1 MQDFLNNDELE
12 HKSDAATDATPDTA
26 SAPNSDL
33 DAAAAPAADAADA
46 SADAAD
52 AASVD
57 AAAADAA
64 DTDGANAAE
73 SAATTDAAAA
83 SDEAVEASADAEG
96 SAEAGN
102 GSEDAAS
109 DADAADDEEVA
120 VVRAGD
126 DDYDTGID
134 AEIVEEVDLGT
145 NSLLALAEGKDPM
158 SLSEED
164 LLRYPQMQV
173 NREGFRLQRVDIYNW
188 SSFNNNVKSVY
199 FGGQNVLMT
208 GDNGAGK
215 SSLIDA
221 MTVLLYDVR
230 KVTFNQAAGAEK
242 GERNLNSYV
251 LGLYKND
258 NSSGVKTEHGL
269 RSKQSAVL
277 SIISASFYNETLDE
291 YVVLLQAMV
300 HTKSKG
306 TLNRYY
312 FIGNQDFNLQHDILP
327 VKDVKELGAKLRKL
341 GTTRYDGFSE
351 YYSQMQRLFGIE
363 GTKVLDL
370 FYKTISMKSI
380 SNISD
385 FVRKQMLEDFN
396 GDELVEEMVDRFNDL
411 DASYRSVEEA
421 KKQVEALEPICI
433 KGEEYSTVNT
443 QVDFLERCK
452 LYASPYLFKKK
463 SDLLTVEIEANK
475 QRLDDI
481 NHDLERSRG
490 DLERINTQIQNVQNE
505 INQRG
510 GNRQQ
515 LLEQSIAAERRE
527 RDRVYTAF
535 EEHRTLMSNLS
546 LPEVKTEKE
555 FQTSLVKLNEM
566 KQLNTSKIANYED
579 NIAQR
584 NIELKTE
591 QDKLAEVAEELD
603 SLRNRKNNLP
613 KKYIDTRNEI
623 AQAIGCTDQDLPF
636 AGELMQI
643 RNEEKAK
650 WEFAVEKLL
659 RSFGLSMLV
668 PEQYYRDVVN
678 YVHSNNLAMR
688 LVFYRISEND
698 VGGSNNRINTSLGA
712 ALGGSFDRPRITA
725 TSLPRK
731 IEIKNDPV
739 FHGFIRN
746 HLEKSFNYV
755 CTEDQDEYRREK
767 FALMPS
773 GLFKAGGRNEKDDRR
788 SRNGN
793 DYILGWTNEDKI
805 AILSQERMRI
815 GQNIDTIEAQRR
827 TLMQG
832 MSLTGQQQNVIG
844 RLAYITRFSEIDF
857 GAHDKV
863 LEGLYQE
870 LNELKS
876 SSDIMLTLNKR
887 KEELY
892 EDKRNYEMR
901 RDSWLKEQGSVS
913 SRNGQLESQLRQ
925 SNDLCLNFHMI
936 DEHLSGAIE
945 RLLSDALGR
954 LHLSELT
961 HDRIDV
967 INNEV
972 ITRLQQDIN
981 SLQNKKSGLSQQI
994 VALQSRFT
1002 QTFEVAARN
1011 LDASRADAW
1020 EDFKIFF
1027 DKLQQDDLPRFVDA
1041 FKDKLN
1047 RETIDQLGTLNAA
1060 LLAQSRKIKER
1071 IADINS
1077 IMKDVDFNP
1086 DHYIQMVATESADV
1100 EIKQFRLDLKT
1111 CTSPLP
1117 EEDKTL
1123 EAADERFH
1131 QVKALIDRF
1140 KCLVN
1145 EGDIDRRWRN
1155 KVTDV
1160 KMWYEFSA
1168 SEHTRQDDSQVDYYE
1183 DSGGKSGGQKEKLA
1197 YTVLASSLAYQY
1209 QSNARNKGISFQPN
1223 ASSGTVAATDL
1234 DAQNAA
1240 AAEESAN
1247 TNQSH
1252 ASYVDRS
1259 FRFVIID
1266 EAFGRGSPQSVDYA
1280 LTLFSKFNLQLL
1292 VATPMQKLDII
1303 EKYVKHV
1310 AFVYRDEESHEST
1323 VVNYDLLDYI
1333 LKRKLKEH
1341 MTRAPVLTEKAAARG
1356 DAIAKLSIDKA
1367 GELYDK
1373 LNERII
1379 NDQDKYSGPCVN
1391 PESAGAGRA
1400 SLATAFDAAATAASE
1415 AATEAAQAA
1424 AAQAAAAAAASAEAD
1439 AAEADA
1445 DADAS
1450 ASASADGASAPSAA
1464 TAAEESTESVDA
1476 ADAKADDGDDEA
1488 ELSDAQRDANQAERD
1503 QISEEK
1509 QLKDENGAYFSVEE
1523 FSRKVQEEHQRHT
1536 QQRTEEALSKLDFL
1550 MSDIV
1555 SSDEDTVT
1563 EADDQS
1569 SADGADESS
1578 ESDNEF
1584 ILTPQTETKP
1594 KGRGKK
1600 KDEDEDEEPQ
1610 YEVSLEDL
1618 LVVDEDEEDIY

>member
-1 MQDFLNNDELE
+1 MQDLLNNDDLE
-12 HKSDAATDATPDTA
+12 QQQQVSAGNETNSSDAVSTTSPSAESTA
-26 SAPNSDL
+26 
-33 DAAAAPAADAADA
+33 DAAAATASAAATDDAALTDN
-46 SADAAD
+46 AAETHGSD
-52 AASVD
+52 AAS
-57 AAAADAA
+57 
-64 DTDGANAAE
+64 TDNAA
-73 SAATTDAAAA
+73 T
-83 SDEAVEASADAEG
+83 
-96 SAEAGN
+96 
-102 GSEDAAS
+102 SE
-109 DADAADDEEVA
+109 VK
-120 VVRAGD
+120 
-126 DDYDTGID
+126 
-134 AEIVEEVDLGT
+134 VEEVEVGSG
-145 NSLLALAEGKDPM
+145 SLLEIADGQDPM
-158 SLSEED
+158 SLTEED
-164 LLRYPQMQV
+164 LLRYPQMTV

-242 GERNLNSYV
+242 GERSLNSYV

-269 RSKQSAVL
+269 RSGQSAVL
-277 SIISASFYNETLDE
+277 SVISATFFNEALNE

-312 FIGNQDFNLQHDILP
+312 FIGNQDFNLQHDVLP
-327 VKDVKELGAKLRKL
+327 VKDIKELGAKLRSL
-341 GTTRYDGFSE
+341 GCTRYDGFSE
-351 YYSQMQRLFGIE
+351 YYSMMQRLFGIE

-433 KGEEYSTVNT
+433 KGEEYSTVAT
-443 QVDFLERCK
+443 QVEFLERCK
-452 LYASPYLFKKK
+452 VYTSPYLFKKK
-463 SDLLTVEIEANK
+463 SDLLSVEIESNK
-475 QRLDDI
+475 QRLEDI
-481 NHDLERSRG
+481 NHDLERSRQ

-515 LLEQSIAAERRE
+515 LLEQSIASERRE
-527 RDRVYTAF
+527 RDRIYKAF
-535 EEHRTLMSNLS
+535 EDHRTLMSNIS
-546 LPEVKTEKE
+546 LPEVKSEKD
-555 FQTSLVKLNEM
+555 FQASLVKLEEM
-566 KQLNTSKIANYED
+566 KKLNSSKIKNYEE

-591 QDKLAEVAEELD
+591 QDRLAEVADELD

-623 AQAIGCTDQDLPF
+623 AHAIGCTDQDLPF
-636 AGELMQI
+636 AGELMQV
-643 RNEEKAK
+643 RSEEKAK
-650 WEFAVEKLL
+650 WEYAVEKLL

-668 PEQYYRDVVN
+668 PEQYYKDVVN
-678 YVHSNNLAMR
+678 YVNSNNLSMR
-688 LVFYRISEND
+688 LVFFRISEND
-698 VGGSNNRINTSLGA
+698 IANNNNRINTTLGA
-712 ALGGSFDRPRITA
+712 ALGGGFDRPRISA
-725 TSLPRK
+725 NSLPRK
-731 IEIKNDPV
+731 IDIKNDPV
-739 FHGFIRN
+739 FHSYVRQ
-746 HLEKSFNYV
+746 HLERTFNYV
-755 CTEDQDEYRREK
+755 CTEDQDEFRREK
-767 FALMPS
+767 YALMPS

-805 AILSQERMRI
+805 AILSQERIRI
-815 GQNIDTIEAQRR
+815 NQVIDTIESQRR

-832 MSLTGQQQNVIG
+832 MSLTSQQQNVIG
-844 RLAYITRFSEIDF
+844 RLNYITRFSEIDY

-863 LEGLYQE
+863 LEGLYAE

-876 SSDIMLTLNKR
+876 SSDIMRTLNKR
-887 KEELY
+887 KEELF
-892 EDKRNYEMR
+892 EDKRNHETR

-913 SRNGQLESQLRQ
+913 SRNVHLENQLLQ
-925 SNDLCLNFHMI
+925 SNDLCMNYHMI
-936 DEHLSGAIE
+936 EEHLAGAIE
-945 RLLSDALGR
+945 RLTSDALAR
-954 LHLSELT
+954 LHLGELT

-972 ITRLQQDIN
+972 VSRLQQDIN
-981 SLQNKKSGLSQQI
+981 ALQNKKSGLSQQI

-1020 EDFKIFF
+1020 EDFKNFF
-1027 DKLQQDDLPRFVDA
+1027 DKLQQDDLPRFVEA

-1100 EIKQFRLDLKT
+1100 EIKQFRADLKT
-1111 CTSPLP
+1111 CTSALP

-1140 KCLVN
+1140 KGLVN

-1209 QSNARNKGISFQPN
+1209 QSNARNKGITFNDPSKS
-1223 ASSGTVAATDL
+1223 AHGTNQANTADNSE
-1234 DAQNAA
+1234 Q
-1240 AAEESAN
+1240 SAN
-1247 TNQSH
+1247 AVAPNGVATGHSPV
-1252 ASYVDRS
+1252 SYHDRS

-1303 EKYVKHV
+1303 EKYVRHV
-1310 AFVYRDEESHEST
+1310 AFVYRDEERHEST
-1323 VVNYDLLDYI
+1323 VLNYGLLI
-1333 LKRKLKEH
+1333 TSLSVSSET

-1356 DAIAKLSIDKA
+1356 DAVAKLAIDKA
-1367 GELYDK
+1367 SELYDK
-1373 LNERII
+1373 LDERII
-1379 NDQDKYSGPCVN
+1379 SEQDKFAGPRVT
-1391 PESAGAGRA
+1391 AQGAP
-1400 SLATAFDAAATAASE
+1400 SDATAKARAKKVAATPDASTPAAADEAAPAAEAASSNGTDSDTTSSE
-1415 AATEAAQAA
+1415 VGQN
-1424 AAQAAAAAAASAEAD
+1424 AAAASTLADADSDADVAAANAAAEAKAD
-1439 AAEADA
+1439 AAANDESDSKDEAQA
-1445 DADAS
+1445 QE
-1450 ASASADGASAPSAA
+1450 
-1464 TAAEESTESVDA
+1464 AE
-1476 ADAKADDGDDEA
+1476 AKALEEERNRQEREQIA
-1488 ELSDAQRDANQAERD
+1488 KEL
-1503 QISEEK
+1503 
-1509 QLKDENGAYFSVEE
+1509 QLKDEDGSYFSIEE
-1523 FSRKVQEEHQRHT
+1523 YTRKVQEEHQKQK

-1550 MSDIV
+1550 MSSFPADSEEN
-1555 SSDEDTVT
+1555 SS
-1563 EADDQS
+1563 EADANVPSEETQESLD
-1569 SADGADESS
+1569 DGQE
-1578 ESDNEF
+1578 EF
-1584 ILTPQTETKP
+1584 ILNSDLGSNTKS
-1594 KGRGKK
+1594 KSRSKK
-1600 KDEDEDEEPQ
+1600 QEEEEEPQ
-1610 YEVSLEDL
+1610 YEISLEDL
-1618 LVVDEDEEDIY
+1618 LVIEDEEEDIY

>member
-1 MQDFLNNDELE
+1 MQDLLNNDDLE
-12 HKSDAATDATPDTA
+12 QQQQVSAGNETNSSDAVSTTSPSTEPTA
-26 SAPNSDL
+26 DPT
-33 DAAAAPAADAADA
+33 AAATAT
-46 SADAAD
+46 
-52 AASVD
+52 VD
-57 AAAADAA
+57 AALAD
-64 DTDGANAAE
+64 NAA
-73 SAATTDAAAA
+73 T
-83 SDEAVEASADAEG
+83 
-96 SAEAGN
+96 
-102 GSEDAAS
+102 SE
-109 DADAADDEEVA
+109 VK
-120 VVRAGD
+120 
-126 DDYDTGID
+126 
-134 AEIVEEVDLGT
+134 VEEVEVGSG
-145 NSLLALAEGKDPM
+145 SLLEIADGQDPM
-158 SLSEED
+158 SLTEED
-164 LLRYPQMQV
+164 LLRYPQMTV

-242 GERNLNSYV
+242 GERSLNSYV

-269 RSKQSAVL
+269 RSGQSAVL
-277 SIISASFYNETLDE
+277 SVISATFFNEALNE

-312 FIGNQDFNLQHDILP
+312 FIGNQDFNLQHDVLP
-327 VKDVKELGAKLRKL
+327 VKDIKELGAKLRSL
-341 GTTRYDGFSE
+341 GCTRYDGFSE
-351 YYSQMQRLFGIE
+351 YYSMMQRLFGIE

-433 KGEEYSTVNT
+433 KGEEYSTVAT
-443 QVDFLERCK
+443 QVEFLERCK
-452 LYASPYLFKKK
+452 VYTSPYLFKKK
-463 SDLLTVEIEANK
+463 SDLLSVEIESNK
-475 QRLDDI
+475 QRLEDI
-481 NHDLERSRG
+481 NHDLERSRQ

-515 LLEQSIAAERRE
+515 LLEQSIASERRE
-527 RDRVYTAF
+527 RDRIYKAF
-535 EEHRTLMSNLS
+535 EDHRTLMSNIS
-546 LPEVKTEKE
+546 LPEVKSEKD
-555 FQTSLVKLNEM
+555 FQASLVKLEEM
-566 KQLNTSKIANYED
+566 KKLNSSKIKNYEE

-591 QDKLAEVAEELD
+591 QDRLAEVADELD

-623 AQAIGCTDQDLPF
+623 AHAIGCTDQDLPF
-636 AGELMQI
+636 AGELMQV
-643 RNEEKAK
+643 RSEEKAK
-650 WEFAVEKLL
+650 WEYAVEKLL

-668 PEQYYRDVVN
+668 PEQYYKDVVN
-678 YVHSNNLAMR
+678 YVNSNNLSMR
-688 LVFYRISEND
+688 LVFFRISEND
-698 VGGSNNRINTSLGA
+698 IANNNNRINTTLGA
-712 ALGGSFDRPRITA
+712 ALGGGFDRPRISA
-725 TSLPRK
+725 NSLPRK
-731 IEIKNDPV
+731 IDIKNDPV
-739 FHGFIRN
+739 FHSYVRQ
-746 HLEKSFNYV
+746 HLERTFNYV
-755 CTEDQDEYRREK
+755 CTEDQDEFRREK
-767 FALMPS
+767 YALMPS

-805 AILSQERMRI
+805 AILSQERIRI
-815 GQNIDTIEAQRR
+815 NQVIDTIESQRR

-832 MSLTGQQQNVIG
+832 MSLTSQQQNVIG
-844 RLAYITRFSEIDF
+844 RLNYITRFSEIDY

-863 LEGLYQE
+863 LEGLYAE

-876 SSDIMLTLNKR
+876 SSDIMRTLNKR
-887 KEELY
+887 KEELF
-892 EDKRNYEMR
+892 EDKRNHETR

-913 SRNGQLESQLRQ
+913 SRNVHLENQLLQ
-925 SNDLCLNFHMI
+925 SNDLCMNYHMI
-936 DEHLSGAIE
+936 EEHLAGAIE
-945 RLLSDALGR
+945 RLTSDALAR
-954 LHLSELT
+954 LHLGELT

-972 ITRLQQDIN
+972 VSRLQQDIN
-981 SLQNKKSGLSQQI
+981 ALQNKKSGLSQQI

-1020 EDFKIFF
+1020 EDFKNFF
-1027 DKLQQDDLPRFVDA
+1027 DKLQQDDLPRFVEA

-1100 EIKQFRLDLKT
+1100 EIKQFRADLKT
-1111 CTSPLP
+1111 CTSALP

-1140 KCLVN
+1140 KGLVN

-1209 QSNARNKGISFQPN
+1209 QSNARNKGISFNDPSKSAHGSTQAN
-1223 ASSGTVAATDL
+1223 T
-1234 DAQNAA
+1234 
-1240 AAEESAN
+1240 AENSEQSAN
-1247 TNQSH
+1247 AEAPNGVATSH
-1252 ASYVDRS
+1252 SPVSYHDRS

-1303 EKYVKHV
+1303 EKYVRHV

-1323 VVNYDLLDYI
+1323 VLNYGLLDYI

-1356 DAIAKLSIDKA
+1356 DAVAKLAIDKA
-1367 GELYDK
+1367 SELYDK
-1373 LNERII
+1373 LDERII
-1379 NDQDKYSGPCVN
+1379 SEQDKFAGPRVT
-1391 PESAGAGRA
+1391 AQGAP
-1400 SLATAFDAAATAASE
+1400 SDATAKARAKKVATTPDASTPAPEAEAASAPASAASAPAAEAASSNGTDSDTTSSEVSQKATAANTLADADSD
-1415 AATEAAQAA
+1415 ADVAA
-1424 AAQAAAAAAASAEAD
+1424 ANA
-1439 AAEADA
+1439 AAEAKA
-1445 DADAS
+1445 DA
-1450 ASASADGASAPSAA
+1450 
-1464 TAAEESTESVDA
+1464 TANDESDSKDEAQAQEAE
-1476 ADAKADDGDDEA
+1476 AKALEEERNRQEREQIA
-1488 ELSDAQRDANQAERD
+1488 KEL
-1503 QISEEK
+1503 
-1509 QLKDENGAYFSVEE
+1509 QLKDEDGSYFSIEE
-1523 FSRKVQEEHQRHT
+1523 YTRKVQEEHQKQK

-1550 MSDIV
+1550 MSSFPADSEEN
-1555 SSDEDTVT
+1555 SS
-1563 EADDQS
+1563 EADANVPSEETQDS
-1569 SADGADESS
+1569 LDDGQE
-1578 ESDNEF
+1578 EF
-1584 ILTPQTETKP
+1584 ILNSDLGSNTKP
-1594 KGRGKK
+1594 KSRSKK
-1600 KDEDEDEEPQ
+1600 QEEEEEPQ
-1610 YEVSLEDL
+1610 YEISLEDL
-1618 LVVDEDEEDIY
+1618 LVIEDEEEDIY

>member
-1 MQDFLNNDELE
+1 MQDLLNNDDLE
-12 HKSDAATDATPDTA
+12 QQQQVSAGNETNSSDAVSTTSPSAESTADATAAANATAAATDDAASADNAAQDQGSDAAT
-26 SAPNSDL
+26 
-33 DAAAAPAADAADA
+33 AD
-46 SADAAD
+46 
-52 AASVD
+52 
-57 AAAADAA
+57 
-64 DTDGANAAE
+64 NAA
-73 SAATTDAAAA
+73 T
-83 SDEAVEASADAEG
+83 
-96 SAEAGN
+96 
-102 GSEDAAS
+102 SE
-109 DADAADDEEVA
+109 VK
-120 VVRAGD
+120 
-126 DDYDTGID
+126 
-134 AEIVEEVDLGT
+134 VEEVEVGSG
-145 NSLLALAEGKDPM
+145 SLLEIADGQDPM
-158 SLSEED
+158 SLTEED
-164 LLRYPQMQV
+164 LLRYPQMTV

-242 GERNLNSYV
+242 GERSLNSYV

-269 RSKQSAVL
+269 RSGQSAVL
-277 SIISASFYNETLDE
+277 SVISATFFNEALNE

-312 FIGNQDFNLQHDILP
+312 FIGNQDFNLQHDVLP
-327 VKDVKELGAKLRKL
+327 VKDIKELGAKLRSL
-341 GTTRYDGFSE
+341 GCTRYDGFSE
-351 YYSQMQRLFGIE
+351 YYSMMQRLFGIE

-433 KGEEYSTVNT
+433 KGEEYSTVAT
-443 QVDFLERCK
+443 QVEFLERCK
-452 LYASPYLFKKK
+452 VYTSPYLFKKK
-463 SDLLTVEIEANK
+463 SDLLSVEIESNK
-475 QRLDDI
+475 QRLEDI
-481 NHDLERSRG
+481 NHDLERSRQ

-515 LLEQSIAAERRE
+515 LLEQSIASERRE
-527 RDRVYTAF
+527 RDRIYKAF
-535 EEHRTLMSNLS
+535 EDHRTLMSNIS
-546 LPEVKTEKE
+546 LPEVKSEKD
-555 FQTSLVKLNEM
+555 FQASLVKLEEM
-566 KQLNTSKIANYED
+566 KKLNSSKIKNYEE

-591 QDKLAEVAEELD
+591 QDRLAEVADELD

-623 AQAIGCTDQDLPF
+623 AHAIGCTDQDLPF
-636 AGELMQI
+636 AGELMQV
-643 RNEEKAK
+643 RSEEKAK
-650 WEFAVEKLL
+650 WEYAVEKLL

-668 PEQYYRDVVN
+668 PEQYYKDVVN
-678 YVHSNNLAMR
+678 YVNSNNLSMR
-688 LVFYRISEND
+688 LVFFRISEND
-698 VGGSNNRINTSLGA
+698 IANNNNRINTTLGA
-712 ALGGSFDRPRITA
+712 ALGGGFDRPRISA
-725 TSLPRK
+725 NSLPRK
-731 IEIKNDPV
+731 IDIKNDPV
-739 FHGFIRN
+739 FHSYVRQ
-746 HLEKSFNYV
+746 HLERTFNYV
-755 CTEDQDEYRREK
+755 CTEDQDEFRREK
-767 FALMPS
+767 YALMPS

-805 AILSQERMRI
+805 AILSQERIRI
-815 GQNIDTIEAQRR
+815 NQVIDTIESQRR

-832 MSLTGQQQNVIG
+832 MSLTSQQQNVIG
-844 RLAYITRFSEIDF
+844 RLNYITRFSEIDY

-863 LEGLYQE
+863 LEGLYAE

-876 SSDIMLTLNKR
+876 SSDIMRTLNKR
-887 KEELY
+887 KEELF
-892 EDKRNYEMR
+892 EDKRNHETR

-913 SRNGQLESQLRQ
+913 SRNVHLENQLLQ
-925 SNDLCLNFHMI
+925 SNDLCMNYHMI
-936 DEHLSGAIE
+936 EEHLAGAIE
-945 RLLSDALGR
+945 RLTSDALAR
-954 LHLSELT
+954 LHLGELT

-972 ITRLQQDIN
+972 VSRLQQDIN
-981 SLQNKKSGLSQQI
+981 ALQNKKSGLSQQI

-1020 EDFKIFF
+1020 EDFKNFF
-1027 DKLQQDDLPRFVDA
+1027 DKLQQDDLPRFVEA

-1100 EIKQFRLDLKT
+1100 EIKQFRADLKT
-1111 CTSPLP
+1111 CTSALP

-1140 KCLVN
+1140 KGLVN

-1209 QSNARNKGISFQPN
+1209 QSNARNKGITFNDPSKSAHGSTQAN
-1223 ASSGTVAATDL
+1223 T
-1234 DAQNAA
+1234 
-1240 AAEESAN
+1240 AENSEQSAN
-1247 TNQSH
+1247 AEAPNGVATSH
-1252 ASYVDRS
+1252 SPVSYHDRS

-1303 EKYVKHV
+1303 EKYVRHV

-1323 VVNYDLLDYI
+1323 VLNYGLLDYI

-1356 DAIAKLSIDKA
+1356 DAVAKLAIDKA
-1367 GELYDK
+1367 SELYDK
-1373 LNERII
+1373 LDERII
-1379 NDQDKYSGPCVN
+1379 SEQDKFAGPRVT
-1391 PESAGAGRA
+1391 AQGAP
-1400 SLATAFDAAATAASE
+1400 SDATAKARAKKVATTPDASTPAPAAEAAPAAAPDAS
-1415 AATEAAQAA
+1415 AP
-1424 AAQAAAAAAASAEAD
+1424 AAAAASGSATDSNTASTEISQNAAAANTLAEAD
-1439 AAEADA
+1439 SDADVAAANAAAEAKA
-1445 DADAS
+1445 DA
-1450 ASASADGASAPSAA
+1450 AA
-1464 TAAEESTESVDA
+1464 NDESDSKDEAHDQEAE
-1476 ADAKADDGDDEA
+1476 AKALEEERNRQEREQIA
-1488 ELSDAQRDANQAERD
+1488 KEL
-1503 QISEEK
+1503 
-1509 QLKDENGAYFSVEE
+1509 QLKDEDGSYFSIEE
-1523 FSRKVQEEHQRHT
+1523 YTRKVQEEHQKQK

-1550 MSDIV
+1550 MSSFPADSEE
-1555 SSDEDTVT
+1555 SSS
-1563 EADDQS
+1563 EAD
-1569 SADGADESS
+1569 ADVPSEETQESLDDGQ
-1578 ESDNEF
+1578 EEF
-1584 ILTPQTETKP
+1584 ILNSDLGSNTKS
-1594 KGRGKK
+1594 KSRSKK
-1600 KDEDEDEEPQ
+1600 QEEEEEPQ
-1610 YEVSLEDL
+1610 YEISLEDL
-1618 LVVDEDEEDIY
+1618 LVIEDEEEDIY